1 MRMLLLIVYCVL
13 TIPTYPQKQN
23 YSAKVMLGMETYAFL
38 KGQGAALK
46 KVASQFPALKDDAI
60 AIEKSSTVIFGRAEI
75 NIKRFLKDELGDAEF
90 NRIEHRIDSLLS
102 EQLKQPIQKKEYAQ
116 NFIEKVKSELQLSKT
131 GGIQKG
137 IISFAYH
144 DAPHQ
149 EVTDGHIIHFTT
161 KGHPK
166 AEESAVA
173 LSIPRSWSA
182 EEAEMPATVQQFTSH
197 DGKGIEKILIMV
209 HDLDEENQDIVLN
222 EKSVAEMIPPQS
234 HVIRTEAVVIDNLP
248 AMMIEVEEV
257 LNISHNKKKIR
268 MLQFMFTHEQ
278 KLYCLQ
284 GSVGPADVNQNLDRH
299 IKKYEPLFRL
309 IAASTQIID

>member
-1 MRMLLLIVYCVL
+1 MRALLLIFYCVL

-23 YSAKVMLGMETYAFL
+23 YNPKVTLGIETYAFL

-46 KVASQFPALKDDAI
+46 KVASQFPALKDDA
-60 AIEKSSTVIFGRAEI
+60 AALEKSSEVIFGRAEI
-75 NIKRFLKDELGDAEF
+75 NIQRFLKHELGNAEF

-102 EQLKQPIQKKEYAQ
+102 EQLKNPIQKKEYAQ
-116 NFIEKVKSELQLSKT
+116 DFIEKVRSELHLSKT
-131 GGIQKG
+131 QGIQKG

-149 EVTDGHIIHFTT
+149 EVTDGHIIPFTT

-166 AEESAVA
+166 AEESAVK
-173 LSIPRSWSA
+173 LSIPKSWSA

-197 DGKGIEKILIMV
+197 DGKGTERILIMV

-222 EKSVAEMIPPQS
+222 EKSIAEMIPPES
-234 HVIRTEAVVIDNLP
+234 HVIRTEAVVIDNIP

-257 LNISHNKKKIR
+257 LNISNNKKKIR
-268 MLQFMFTHEQ
+268 MLQFMFAYEQ

-284 GSVGPADVNQNLDRH
+284 GSVGPTDVNQNLDRH